1 MSLTT
6 TDFPDTSKEEWIG
19 LLTKELK
26 GASIDALT
34 KHNEIEGI
42 TFPAY
47 FHRTDQLDAF
57 SDPGLAP
64 YVRGTKNSTNEWLIS
79 CPVYLREDSKEED
92 LNKYILDQLM
102 KGSTAIYLVAESNR
116 DFSFETILKEVG
128 FEFIH
133 TSLEAK
139 TASQADAFRKVLG
152 QFPHSV
158 LQSSVKANRQIV
170 IDAYSAQQA
179 GANAVQELVVALGEG
194 HDALVDL
201 LDQGISIDDACKN
214 IQFNFGIGTTYFI
227 EIAKIRA
234 FRWCWSSLVNAY
246 QPQHNCSATA
256 RIVAKSGFTHMS
268 LKDPYTNLL
277 RLTSQAMSA
286 VNAGVDELVLQP
298 YDAYSTEFNPSF
310 TQRMVTNISL
320 LLQEESFLSQVKDVA
335 GGSYA
340 IDFFTKEL
348 AEKAWQQFKQLE
360 SKGGLSANKEELAEQ
375 ILATANLRKERI
387 AERKDKLI
395 GVNIFHN
402 PKTETGDWKNVPL
415 AWNGLS
421 TLLLDKAL

>member
-1 MSLTT
+1 MSITT
-6 TDFPDTSKEEWIG
+6 TDFPDTSKEEWVA

-79 CPVYLREDSKEED
+79 CPVYLREDSKEEE

-102 KGSTAIYLVAESNR
+102 KGVTAIYLISASNR
-116 DFSFETILKEVG
+116 DFSFETILKGVG
-128 FEFIH
+128 FEYIH
-133 TSLEAK
+133 STLEAK
-139 TASQADAFRKVLG
+139 TDAQADAFRNVLG

-158 LQSSVKANRQIV
+158 LQPSVKVNQQLV

-179 GANAVQELVVALGEG
+179 GANAIQELVVALGSG
-194 HDALVDL
+194 HDALVEL
-201 LDQGISIDDACKN
+201 LDQGVSVDDACKN
-214 IQFNFGIGTTYFI
+214 IQFNLGIGTTYFI

-234 FRWCWSSLVNAY
+234 FRWCWATLVQAY
-246 QPQHNCSATA
+246 GPQHECSATA

-286 VNAGVDELVLQP
+286 VNGGVDELVLQP
-298 YDAYSTEFNPSF
+298 YDAYSTEFNPVF

-320 LLQEESFLSQVKDVA
+320 LLQEESFLSAVKDVA

-348 AEKAWQQFKQLE
+348 AEKAWQQFKDLE
-360 SKGGLSANKEELAEQ
+360 DKGGLSGNKEELSKQ
-375 ILATANLRKERI
+375 ILATAELRKKRI
-387 AERKDKLI
+387 AEKKDKLI
-395 GVNIFHN
+395 GINIFHN
-402 PKTETGDWKNVPL
+402 PKTETGDWKDVPL

>member
-1 MSLTT
+1 MV
-6 TDFPDTSKEEWIG
+6 FPDTSKEEWIG

-47 FHRTDQLDAF
+47 FHQTDQMAAF

-79 CPVYLREDSKEED
+79 CPVYLRDDSKEDE

-116 DFSFETILKEVG
+116 NFSFETLLKEVG
-128 FEFIH
+128 FEYIY

-139 TASQADAFRKVLG
+139 TDEQADAFRKVVG
-152 QFPHSV
+152 SHPNSV
-158 LQSSVKANRQIV
+158 LQPSVKANQQIV

-179 GANAVQELVVALGEG
+179 GANAVQELTIALGSG
-194 HDALVDL
+194 HDALVEL

-234 FRWCWSSLVNAY
+234 FRWCWATLIQAY
-246 QPQHNCSATA
+246 NPQHECSATA
-256 RIVAKSGFTHMS
+256 RIVSKSGFTHMS

-286 VNAGVDELVLQP
+286 VNGGVDELVLQP
-298 YDAYSTEFNPSF
+298 YDAYSTAFNPSF
-310 TQRMVTNISL
+310 SQRMVTNISL

-340 IDFFTKEL
+340 IEFFTKEL
-348 AEKAWQQFKQLE
+348 AEKAWQQFKYLE
-360 SKGGLSANKEELAEQ
+360 LKGGLSKNKTLFSEQ
-375 ILATANLRKERI
+375 IQATANLRKERI
-387 AERKDKLI
+387 AEKKDKLI
-395 GVNIFHN
+395 GINIFHN

-415 AWNGLS
+415 AWEGLS
-421 TLLLDKAL
+421 TLLLDKVS